1 MGRGAHGG
9 FGHGGFM
16 GPRFGLFGPMG
27 MWGPM
32 WFGLWFGPPWMR
44 GPLFLYFAFL
54 LLYCIGVSI
63 FSSIYYSTCDDDS
76 AGFGPGRRGYDACG
90 AQQAVGVFSLLYFFA
105 LIFCV
110 CGGSYYCRNRDMDP
124 EMFETFVDEGGAPPT
139 ASVSMAPPMA
149 SAQASASASA
159 GGEVPVARPIKD

>member
-1 MGRGAHGG
+1 M
-9 FGHGGFM
+9 
-16 GPRFGLFGPMG
+16 
-27 MWGPM
+27 
-32 WFGLWFGPPWMR
+32 
-44 GPLFLYFAFL
+44 
-54 LLYCIGVSI
+54 
-63 FSSIYYSTCDDDS
+63 
-76 AGFGPGRRGYDACG
+76 
-90 AQQAVGVFSLLYFFA
+90 LYFFA

-149 SAQASASASA
+149 AAQASASASA